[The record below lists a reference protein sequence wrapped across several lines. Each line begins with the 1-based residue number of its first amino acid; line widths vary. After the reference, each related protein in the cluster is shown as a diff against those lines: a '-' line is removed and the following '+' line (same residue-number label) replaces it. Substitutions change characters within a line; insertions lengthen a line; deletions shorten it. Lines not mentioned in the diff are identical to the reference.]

1 MFADPQVQHVS
12 MAVPMPHPTQTDAAV
27 VNQAVELSR
36 TPSVIN
42 RPTPALGEHSE
53 EILAGL
59 GYSSNDIAPLRSK
72 KVI

>member
-1 MFADPQVQHVS
+1 
-12 MAVPMPHPTQTDAAV
+12 

-42 RPTPALGEHSE
+42 RPTPGLGEHSE

-59 GYSSNDIAPLRSK
+59 GYSSNDIAALRSK

>member
-1 MFADPQVQHVS
+1 
-12 MAVPMPHPTQTDAAV
+12 MPHPTRKDAAV

-36 TPSVIN
+36 TPAAIN
-42 RPTPALGEHSE
+42 RPTPGLGEHSE

-59 GYSSNDIAPLRSK
+59 GYSSNDIAALRSK

>member
-1 MFADPQVQHVS
+1 
-12 MAVPMPHPTQTDAAV
+12 MPHPARTDAAV

-42 RPTPALGEHSE
+42 RPTPGLGEHSE

-59 GYSSNDIAPLRSK
+59 GYSSNDIAALRSK